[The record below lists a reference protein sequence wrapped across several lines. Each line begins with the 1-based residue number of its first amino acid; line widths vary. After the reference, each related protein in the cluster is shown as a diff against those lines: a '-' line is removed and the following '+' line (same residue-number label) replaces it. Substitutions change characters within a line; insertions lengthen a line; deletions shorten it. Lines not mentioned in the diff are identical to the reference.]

1 MGKYKMQ
8 MNGETA
14 PKKKVLLPIG
24 WRRFKIDTI
33 EEMTSKSG
41 NPMFKF
47 TLFDLETLSS
57 HDVYAV
63 STEGKRW
70 FLKMLLAACNVA
82 AAADGVYDWDTSDVL
97 NQIVQG
103 RIEHEPNDW
112 VDRNGVQRT
121 EQQSKIVEIREDSG
135 AISGDGTF
143 ETENGKKF

>member
-8 MNGETA
+8 MNGEVA

-24 WRRFKIDTI
+24 WRRFKIESA

-47 TLFDLETLSS
+47 SLCDLETLSF

-70 FLKMLLAACNVA
+70 FLKMLLAVCNVA

-97 NQIVQG
+97 DQIVQG
-103 RIEHEPNDW
+103 RVEHEPNDW

-121 EQQSKIVEIREDSG
+121 EQQSKIVEIRTDSG
-135 AISGDGTF
+135 EVPEEGTF
-143 ETENGKKF
+143 ETEQGKKF